1 MILLKTNFSIKEV
14 LPVDNWVDIG
24 FEIDLCIDK
33 LIYVDKIDFCKEKL
47 IYVYRKIDLCK
58 EKLIY
63 VKKMYY
69 RFSNLL
75 STNTSFQKSNV

>member
-24 FEIDLCIDK
+24 FEIDLCIEK

-47 IYVYRKIDLCK
+47 IYLKKIFYVRINLCMYT

-63 VKKMYY
+63 VRK
-69 RFSNLL
+69 NL
-75 STNTSFQKSNV
+75 FM